1 MIPMTMLP
9 TSLVSSGRSLL
20 AGLLVLATA
29 GVVGGQS
36 LLHSAPNPITK
47 TWVFDIDPDRKVPQ
61 YDFGAAVRVRYVD
74 FQDVIALGAEPDP
87 HRRFFRV
94 RTRLWGERW
103 FTQGW
108 RLFAR
113 INNESRSYLKCD
125 DCESKFDEIIF
136 ENLFF
141 EFTNQKGNPFG
152 LRMGRQD
159 LFYGDGFVI
168 CDGTPL
174 DGSRTSYVNG
184 ILLTAAIPSWSFDLF
199 AAWNREEEE
208 WLPRINS
215 RYTRLLEY
223 DEFVGGLYVRGFNP
237 EARPKPYTI
246 DYYYIYKQEETSE
259 RHATINTFGSRF
271 VLALGPADVTGEL
284 AYQGGKAP
292 ESRFALASPDLAG
305 SQDISA
311 YGGQAKLAF
320 RSPGGLP
327 LSFNGGYVHLSGDDP
342 LTRNKF
348 EGWNPVMGRWPKW
361 SELYIYTL
369 TMEGY
374 VQPMGQGVAYWQ
386 NFKAPHVGVAV
397 SPYKN
402 ITLEAGHMWMRADTS
417 VPFDPRVSP
426 EAEAERPK
434 DRGNLLTVKLS
445 WRVKSALPVT
455 GHILYERFDP
465 GGYYDPGVETAH
477 FLRFEL
483 STSL

>member
-1 MIPMTMLP
+1 
-9 TSLVSSGRSLL
+9 V
-20 AGLLVLATA
+20 
-29 GVVGGQS
+29 
-36 LLHSAPNPITK
+36 
-47 TWVFDIDPDRKVPQ
+47 
-61 YDFGAAVRVRYVD
+61 
-74 FQDVIALGAEPDP
+74 
-87 HRRFFRV
+87 
-94 RTRLWGERW
+94 
-103 FTQGW
+103 
-108 RLFAR
+108 
-113 INNESRSYLKCD
+113 
-125 DCESKFDEIIF
+125 
-136 ENLFF
+136 
-141 EFTNQKGNPFG
+141 
-152 LRMGRQD
+152 GRQD

-184 ILLTAAIPSWSFDLF
+184 VLLTTAIPSWSFDLF

-208 WLPRINS
+208 WLPRINNQ
-215 RYTRLLEY
+215 YTRLLEY

-246 DYYYIYKQEETSE
+246 DYYYIFKQEETSE

-271 VLALGPADVTGEL
+271 VLALGPADLSGEL

-292 ESRFALASPDLAG
+292 ESRFVIANPDLAG

-311 YGGQAKLAF
+311 YGGQAKVALP
-320 RSPGGLP
+320 SPGGLP
-327 LSFNGGYVHLSGDDP
+327 LRFDGGYVHLTGDDP

-369 TMEGY
+369 TMQGRI
-374 VQPMGQGVAYWQ
+374 QPMGQGVAYWQ
-386 NFKAPHVGVAV
+386 NFKAPYVGVAV
-397 SPYKN
+397 SPRQGV
-402 ITLEAGHMWMRADTS
+402 TLEAAHMWMRADTN
-417 VPFDPRVSP
+417 VPFDPEVSP

-434 DRGNLLTVKLS
+434 DRGNLLTVKIS
-445 WRVKSALPVT
+445 WRAKLALPVT

-465 GGYYDPGVETAH
+465 GGYYDPDAETAH